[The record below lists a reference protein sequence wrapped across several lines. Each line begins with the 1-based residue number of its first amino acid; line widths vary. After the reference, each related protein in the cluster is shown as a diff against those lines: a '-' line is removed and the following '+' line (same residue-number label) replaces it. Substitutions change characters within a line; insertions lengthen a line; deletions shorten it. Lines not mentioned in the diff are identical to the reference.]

1 MTTRIA
7 LQPLCLLLL
16 TVTFCSESNAQQITE
31 ANYDQLVP
39 IGKEVDAIY
48 GDYVIANDKVS
59 AVIAAPK
66 FTRNANMTVR
76 YVGGC
81 LIDLAANGLQSDQL
95 SAFYPGRTKF
105 RYQDAEVTDSD
116 VSMISTGGDSR
127 PECKVTY
134 RPLDG
139 HAAIEITS
147 TFTNTTKS
155 DWTLPLEDSL
165 RIDSGNEDVERS
177 KNGTADLFYSHDIYW
192 KQAYG
197 VIAPGYKLRIN
208 ATARESRL
216 NYESTDGQPVIMKP
230 GESFTF
236 TRIAIVGRNLPEV
249 RSAAAQLLNQSV
261 AVPVEL
267 TIRNSKT
274 QVEQL
279 KTVADLRI
287 TLMQN
292 GTSFGTIVTDNEG
305 IARTS
310 IVPGE
315 YQLAFEYLGTQI
327 PSPVVLSFSKDS
339 ALQQLELDL
348 DRISAGWVQTKIVDQ
363 FGKPIPAKVEFIGNG
378 NTPTP
383 DWGPDSAEH
392 FVRNLAYTAN
402 GTFEAAIPA
411 GIYDV
416 TISHGPEYDAV
427 FTQLSVSSGKLAK
440 LNAELK
446 HSVQTPGWVS
456 TEYHSHSSPSGDNTS
471 SQRGRVLNLLAEQID
486 FAPCTEHNRVETYAD
501 DIAALGAEKFLAT
514 VSGMELT
521 GKPLPLNHQNVFP
534 MIHRP
539 RTQDGGGPITDDS
552 PESQIERLMI
562 WDNRSRKL
570 IQQNH
575 PDLGWLFYDKDG
587 DGTADKGFERSFPH
601 MDVVEIHPIDRILD
615 RNQFDDR
622 KGKPFNNNR
631 MLNWLQLL
639 NQGFRIYGVVNTDA
653 HYNYHGSGWIRNW
666 VQSSTDEPT
675 KIDSQEMVI
684 ASEEGRLIMSNGP
697 YLEATFKAD
706 GQTAVSGQDLTAKSG
721 TVNATVKVQ
730 CANWLDVD
738 TVFVLVNGRQV
749 PELVFTRENNP
760 TAFGNDVVKFQ
771 KTLDIKLEEDSH
783 LVVVTGHRTTKL
795 GSVMGPSGGAQRPA
809 AVTNPVF
816 VDVDGNGFKP
826 NQDTLGYPLPV
837 KFKKQ

>member
-1 MTTRIA
+1 MRSRFA
-7 LQPLCLLLL
+7 LQLLCLFLL
-16 TVTFCSESNAQQITE
+16 TFILSPDSNAQQITE

-39 IGKEVDAIY
+39 AGKEVDAIY
-48 GDYVIANDKVS
+48 GDYVIANEKMS

-81 LIDLAANGLQSDQL
+81 LIDFAAKGAESDQL
-95 SAFYPGRTKF
+95 SAFYPGGPKF
-105 RYQDAEVTDSD
+105 RYRDAEVDGSG
-116 VSMISTGGDSR
+116 VSMISGGSDSK

-134 RPLDG
+134 KPLEG
-139 HAAIEITS
+139 YSAIEITS
-147 TFTNTTKS
+147 TFTNTTRS
-155 DWTLPLEDSL
+155 DWTLPLEDRV

-192 KQAYG
+192 KQAYA

-208 ATARESRL
+208 ATARESKL
-216 NYESTDGQPVIMKP
+216 NFEGADGRPVIMKP

-249 RSAAAQLLNQSV
+249 RTMAAQILNGSIV
-261 AVPVEL
+261 VPVKL
-267 TIRNSKT
+267 AVRNSNSE
-274 QVEQL
+274 VDQL
-279 KTVADLRI
+279 KSIADLRI
-287 TLMQN
+287 TLKQDAE
-292 GTSFGTIVTDNEG
+292 SFGTIVTDKSG

-310 IVPGE
+310 VIPGE
-315 YQLAFEYLGTQI
+315 YLLALEYLGTEI
-327 PSPVVLSFSKDS
+327 PSPVTLSFPEESS
-339 ALQQLELDL
+339 LQSIELDI
-348 DRISAGWVQTKIVDQ
+348 DRISPGLVQAKILDQ
-363 FGKPIPAKVEFIGNG
+363 AGKPIPAKVEFVGTG
-378 NTPTP
+378 GTATP

-402 GTFEAAIPA
+402 GTFETAIAA
-411 GIYDV
+411 GTYDV

-427 FTQLSVSSGKLAK
+427 FTQLEVTAGKVAK
-440 LNAELK
+440 LNEQLK
-446 HSVQTPGWVS
+446 HSVKTPGWVS

-501 DIAALGAEKFLAT
+501 DIAALKAGQFLAT

-562 WDNRSRKL
+562 WDDRSRKL

-575 PDLGWLFYDKDG
+575 PDLGWLFYDKNG
-587 DGTADKGFERSFPH
+587 DGTADGGFERSFQH
-601 MDVVEIHPIDRILD
+601 MDVVEIHPIDRILE

-622 KGKPFNNNR
+622 LGKPFNNNR

-639 NQGFRIYGVVNTDA
+639 NQGFRVYGVVNTDA

-666 VQSSTDEPT
+666 VQSSTDDPA
-675 KIDSQEMVI
+675 KIDSNEMVI

-697 YLEATFKAD
+697 YLEATFQAD
-706 GQTAVSGQDLTAKSG
+706 GQTVVSGQDLTARSG
-721 TVNATVKVQ
+721 IVKATIKVQ

-749 PELVFTRENNP
+749 PELTFTREDNSE
-760 TAFGNDVVKFQ
+760 AFSNDVVKFHR
-771 KTLDIKLEEDSH
+771 TLDIKLEEDSH
-783 LVVVTGHRTTKL
+783 LVVVAGHRTSKL

-809 AVTNPVF
+809 ALTNPVF
-816 VDVDGNGFKP
+816 VDVNGNGFKP
-826 NQDTLGYPLPV
+826 NKDTLGYPLPV